1 MPYQENSIPSP
12 SPLASTTIPNRDASH
27 PFLSKGDSAKRL
39 EFYKIHKKQIHAY
52 LLEFIQSEPP
62 TLYQEFI
69 LKNTEGQERV
79 QIYLDSFEMALSG
92 KVETFLD
99 DQKRI
104 GYVRAIEGYH
114 LNDVYRFTVA
124 FKDALW
130 KASRKYNES
139 KQSPLGR
146 LSNDDIFTFN
156 KLLDNAYYLLSLP
169 FLETREEIIVRHR
182 EQLQALQ
189 RFAAEIVSIFDEE
202 DIWAKT
208 IQGVFDVFGLNGT
221 FILDSQKPP
230 TGKVLAVERM
240 IGIQV
245 SSRDLEKILE
255 SIYHSLM
262 PMGLDCDNGLKLLSD
277 SIDTDKFRLVASP
290 VMDRRSKFIGILC
303 VHDQGRTFRFSKFD
317 RNLLYQ
323 FSYFTG
329 AVSANC
335 RMVSEIAEKRED
347 LRNLTTRLIS
357 VQEEE
362 RKKIAADIHDVLTQA
377 LTGIGYKALYCME
390 IMERD
395 HERLHKELEILTDTI
410 NDALRQS
417 RQIISNLRPHILDD
431 IGIIAAFRKL
441 IGDFKRK
448 YGMNVRFSHP
458 NNLRVNPDQGIAL
471 FRILQE
477 ALHNTRR
484 HAKATNVELSLR
496 TISGGYLKMSVED
509 NGQGFNPRKRNRH
522 SQRPGLGLL
531 TMRERTEDMGGEFI
545 VDSQK
550 QKGCR
555 IIVKVPLKEGIDG

>member
-1 MPYQENSIPSP
+1 MPNQVRNIPSP
-12 SPLASTTIPNRDASH
+12 TPLESGAMPDREASH
-27 PFLSKGDSAKRL
+27 LLLSRGDSEKRL
-39 EFYKIHKKQIHAY
+39 DFYKCHKEQIHAY
-52 LLEFIQSEPP
+52 LLEFIQAEPP

-79 QIYLDSFEMALSG
+79 QIYLDSFEAALSG
-92 KVETFLD
+92 NVQTFLD
-99 DQKRI
+99 DQKKI

-124 FKDALW
+124 AKDALW
-130 KASRKYNES
+130 KASREYNNA
-139 KQSPLGR
+139 KQDPVDQ

-156 KLLDNAYYLLSLP
+156 KLLDDAYYLLSLS
-169 FLETREEIIVRHR
+169 FLETRDEIIVRHR

-189 RFAAEIVSIFDEE
+189 RFAAGIVSIFDEE

-221 FILDSQKPP
+221 FILDSQKSPL
-230 TGKVLAVERM
+230 GKVLAAERM
-240 IGIQV
+240 IGIQL
-245 SSRDLEKILE
+245 SSSDLEKISE
-255 SIYHSLM
+255 SIYHSLT
-262 PMGLDCDNGLKLLSD
+262 PMGLDGDKGLIPLTD
-277 SIDTDKFRLVASP
+277 SIDTDQFRLVASP

-303 VHDQGRTFRFSKFD
+303 VHDQGRRFRFSKFD
-317 RNLLYQ
+317 RSLLYQ
-323 FSYFTG
+323 FSYFAG

-390 IMERD
+390 IMELD
-395 HERLHKELEILTDTI
+395 HKKLYRELEILTDTI

-417 RQIISNLRPHILDD
+417 RQIINNLRPHILDD

-441 IGDFKRK
+441 IGDFEKK
-448 YGMNVRFSHP
+448 FDINVRFSHP
-458 NNLRVNPDQGIAL
+458 DSLQLGPDQRIAL

-496 TISGGYLKMSVED
+496 ITNDGYLKMTMED
-509 NGQGFNPRKRNRH
+509 NGQGFNPRKKNRYPL
-522 SQRPGLGLL
+522 RAGLGLL

-545 VDSQK
+545 VDSQE

-555 IIVKVPLKEGIDG
+555 IIVQIPLKEGIDG